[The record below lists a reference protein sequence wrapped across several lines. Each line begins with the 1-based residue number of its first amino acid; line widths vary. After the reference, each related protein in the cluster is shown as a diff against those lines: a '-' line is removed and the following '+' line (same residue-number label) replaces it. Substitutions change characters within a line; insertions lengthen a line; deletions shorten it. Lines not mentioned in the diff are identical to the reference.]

1 MTQKI
6 IENEESNNFVG
17 LFQQTVRSLTPF
29 NLNSE
34 AIPLPTLQ
42 NVCSDLSVLSEILSG
57 ELEYPQE
64 VATNWKDLLSRFY
77 RTTPYQ
83 MSLPLEIPCG
93 QQNTT
98 VLQLLKPYMMQNTAT
113 VKKD

>member
-34 AIPLPTLQ
+34 AIPLPILQ
-42 NVCSDLSVLSEILSG
+42 NVFFGQLDSFEELSNES
-57 ELEYPQE
+57 EYPQE

-77 RTTPYQ
+77 LTTPYQ

-93 QQNTT
+93 QQSIT
-98 VLQLLKPYMMQNTAT
+98 VLQLLKPYMTSNT
-113 VKKD
+113 

>member
-6 IENEESNNFVG
+6 IEKEESNNFVG
-17 LFQQTVRSLTPF
+17 LFQRITRSLKQF
-29 NLNSE
+29 KLNYE
-34 AIPLPTLQ
+34 ETPLPIRRNECLDQ
-42 NVCSDLSVLSEILSG
+42 LVLSAILSD
-57 ELEYPQE
+57 ELVYQEGGLTSLNAQPMQYYP
-64 VATNWKDLLSRFY
+64 
-77 RTTPYQ
+77 TPVYQ
-83 MSLPLEIPCG
+83 MSLPLEIPSG

>member
-1 MTQKI
+1 MTQKN
-6 IENEESNNFVG
+6 IEDDENNNLGG
-17 LFQQTVRSLTPF
+17 LLQQTTRLLTSF
-29 NLNSE
+29 NLSYE
-34 AIPLPTLQ
+34 ATPLPTLQ
-42 NVCSDLSVLSEILSG
+42 NVFFGQLDSFEELSNES
-57 ELEYPQE
+57 EYPQE

-98 VLQLLKPYMMQNTAT
+98 VLQLLKPYMTNNT
-113 VKKD
+113 

>member
-42 NVCSDLSVLSEILSG
+42 NVCFDLSALSEILSG
-57 ELEYPQE
+57 ELEFLQGGL
-64 VATNWKDLLSRFY
+64 TNWNDQPTEY
-77 RTTPYQ
+77 YQTPVYQ
-83 MSLPLEIPCG
+83 MSLPLEIPSG

-113 VKKD
+113 VKQD